1 MKITKKDLASIKK
14 ELFAL
19 LSKYTNIAEEYPDFF
34 KSAELKQSSDIND
47 TFEIYYCCK
56 DLPFLHMYLSQHD
69 DYCIASL
76 EYTCSMIELSTSK
89 CKYDFVNDQLICW
102 VEDMRKKLYLQEKED
117 IYSNKK
123 IHEEIPTLLKVH
135 ILTLIGQTQIITN
148 CVKNSFEQKLI
159 EKITQFKHVHTYK
172 SSTTDSTIFTYLSK

>member
-34 KSAELKQSSDIND
+34 KSSELKQSSDIRD
-47 TFEIYYCCK
+47 TFKIYYCCK
-56 DLPFLHMYLSQHD
+56 DLPFLHMYLAQHD
-69 DYCIASL
+69 DCIAGL
-76 EYTCSMIELSTSK
+76 ERTCSMMELSTSK
-89 CKYDFVNDQLICW
+89 CKDDFVNDELIYW

-172 SSTTDSTIFTYLSK
+172 SSTTDCTIFTYMSK